1 MNETAADKLTEKQR
15 IFCEVYC
22 RCWNA
27 TKAALQAGYSEK
39 TAHTTGWENLR
50 KPEIQAYINEIK
62 ANAAEFA
69 GVSLLRN
76 AQELAKIAYSSAA
89 DLRKTWDSLK
99 DWDDI
104 SEEAKAS
111 IQEVTTV
118 SRVIKSVGGN
128 EDEGDS
134 RVVQTL
140 DTVKV
145 KQYSK
150 VQAIAELNKM
160 FGYNAP
166 KQVEIT
172 EYEIDFNEDDSDT
185 DDD

>member
-89 DLRKTWDSLK
+89 DLRKAWDSLK

-150 VQAIAELNKM
+150 ITAIAELNKM
-160 FGYNAP
+160 FGFNAAE
-166 KQVEIT
+166 KIEIT
-172 EYEIDFNEDDSDT
+172 DAQISFDDSDT
-185 DDD
+185 SEE